1 METQQVAIY
10 LDFENLAISAE
21 EVYPSKD
28 QPLQIEPVVD
38 FASTKGN
45 VCIKKAYAD
54 WSKDFFSQYQNIL
67 MEQGFELIHLPA
79 TNLQGKNGSD
89 VRLAIDV
96 MENLE
101 LFQTISTIIIGSGDT
116 DFVPLIQ
123 RVRARG
129 IKVISVGF
137 DHSVGNLVKINSAE
151 FKSLEELIGK
161 PEEESLSTDLVQE
174 KDITYGRE
182 LLMRY
187 IRNRNE
193 DEPIPLTTLKQD
205 LLRLDPAFS
214 EKKLGFSTFK
224 KFIKSFEKDL
234 VSRIEPTEK
243 EGLLLVYFNDVD
255 LPQNK
260 PVNPREEIQSFLVK
274 NIRFQRNQTK
284 RLAISKILLEEF
296 QENPEMTMSQMID
309 LTSEQMKNLAK
320 VDIRKYINLLFSG
333 KTFQQVERGQRR
345 PLLFR
350 PMKLKETANNPE
362 VLEQMYLNRVREI
375 LKNRYTIL
383 SDEEID
389 DLLDLKRS

>member
-1 METQQVAIY
+1 MEDLQVAIY

-28 QPLQIEPVVD
+28 KPLMIEPVVD

-54 WSKDFFSQYQNIL
+54 WSKDFFSQYQNVL
-67 MEQGFELIHLPA
+67 MEQGFELVHLPA

-101 LFQTISTIIIGSGDT
+101 LFQTINTVIIGSGDT

-129 IKVISVGF
+129 IKVISIGF

-161 PEEESLSTDLVQE
+161 PEEESLSSDLGQE
-174 KDITYGRE
+174 MDGAYGRE
-182 LLMRY
+182 LLIRY
-187 IRNRNE
+187 IRNRND
-193 DEPIPLTTLKQD
+193 DEPVLLATLKQD
-205 LLRLDPAFS
+205 LLRLDPSFS
-214 EKKLGFSTFK
+214 EKKLGFSSFK
-224 KFIKSFEKDL
+224 KFVKSFVGDI
-234 VSRIEPTEK
+234 VNRIDPTEK
-243 EGLLLVYFNDVD
+243 DGLLLVYLNDVD

-260 PVNPREEIQSFLVK
+260 RTNAKEEALSFLVK
-274 NIRFQRNQTK
+274 NIRYQKNKTK
-284 RLAISKILLEEF
+284 RLAISKVLLDEYK
-296 QENPEMTMSQMID
+296 ENREMTMSQMID
-309 LTSEQMKNLAK
+309 FTSEKIKNLAK

-333 KTFQQVERGQRR
+333 KAFQQIDKGQRR

-350 PMKLKETANNPE
+350 PIKLKETMSNPE
-362 VLEQMYLNRVREI
+362 ILEQVYMNRVVEI
-375 LKNRYTIL
+375 LKNRYSTL
-383 SDEEID
+383 NDEEINE
-389 DLLDLKRS
+389 LLELK

>member
-1 METQQVAIY
+1 MENHQVAIY

-28 QPLQIEPVVD
+28 KPLQIEPVVD

-67 MEQGFELIHLPA
+67 MEQGFELVHLPA

-161 PEEESLSTDLVQE
+161 PEEESLSSDLVQE
-174 KDITYGRE
+174 KDISYGRE

-193 DEPIPLTTLKQD
+193 DEPIPLTALKQD

-224 KFIKSFEKDL
+224 KFIKSFVGDL
-234 VSRIEPTEK
+234 VNRIDPTEK
-243 EGLLLVYFNDVD
+243 DGLLLVSFNDVD
-255 LPQNK
+255 IPQNK
-260 PVNPREEIQSFLVK
+260 PVNPKEEVQAFLVK
-274 NIRFQRNQTK
+274 NIRFQKNQAK
-284 RLAISKILLEEF
+284 RLAISKLLLEEF

-320 VDIRKYINLLFSG
+320 IDIRKYINLLFSG

-350 PMKLKETANNPE
+350 PMKLKETASSPE
-362 VLEQMYLNRVREI
+362 ILEQMYLNRVVEI
-375 LKNRYTIL
+375 LKNRYSIL
-383 SDEEID
+383 NDEEIN
-389 DLLDLKRS
+389 DLLDLKRA